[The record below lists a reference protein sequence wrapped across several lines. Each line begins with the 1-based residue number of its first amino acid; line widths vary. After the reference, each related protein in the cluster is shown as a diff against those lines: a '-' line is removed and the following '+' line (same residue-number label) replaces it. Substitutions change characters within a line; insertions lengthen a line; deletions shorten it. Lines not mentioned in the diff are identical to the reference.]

1 MGDAGGQNKYSS
13 PRGRVAQGSTG
24 AAIGLSFAD
33 RHLWCRVQSALGG
46 PPPPRAAARPSP
58 FRAEYGTQRER
69 RGESLAILTP
79 GRQAARALRLRRFV
93 PAHGAGPRPRCQG
106 HAPAGR
112 ESHAS
117 SRRRLQIRQGLID
130 RLRGLPC
137 EIVRRIR
144 TDGAYATTP
153 ESRPGAVRR
162 HEPAEPQSPCCLLP
176 GVSSSRI
183 HRLIPTKSRDVSGA
197 MPRTGGGAARQRG

>member
-46 PPPPRAAARPSP
+46 PPPPRAAAPP
-58 FRAEYGTQRER
+58 LPPYGAEFGTQRER

-117 SRRRLQIRQGLID
+117 SRRRLQIRHGVID
-130 RLRGLPC
+130 RLRGLPSKIVC
-137 EIVRRIR
+137 EIR
-144 TDGAYATTP
+144 TDGACP
-153 ESRPGAVRR
+153 CRPGRGPPPCGGTNRR
-162 HEPAEPQSPCCLLP
+162 SRKARAACCRAC
-176 GVSSSRI
+176 V
-183 HRLIPTKSRDVSGA
+183 HRVF
-197 MPRTGGGAARQRG
+197 AA